1 MQIKLNLFALNGILK
16 SKLLQ
21 NKLKLIKGKETLNS
35 VPNVLVGRM
44 IDFSVNDIIETSLSR

>member
-35 VPNVLVGRM
+35 IPNVLMGGM
-44 IDFSVNDIIETSLSR
+44 IDFSVNDIIETSLS

>member
-1 MQIKLNLFALNGILK
+1 MQVKLNLFALNGILK

-35 VPNVLVGRM
+35 VPNVLVDRM

>member
-44 IDFSVNDIIETSLSR
+44 IDFSVNDIIETSLS